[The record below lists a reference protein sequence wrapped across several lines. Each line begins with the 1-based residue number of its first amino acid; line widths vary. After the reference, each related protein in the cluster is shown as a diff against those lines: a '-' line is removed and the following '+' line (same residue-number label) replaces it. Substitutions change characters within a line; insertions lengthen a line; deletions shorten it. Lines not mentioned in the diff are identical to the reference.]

1 MQLLLEERREPRLRR
16 DQVWSW
22 VAVAVASVCA
32 AMLGLAVGAKPVF
45 AVTPVIVALPVILW
59 RKPHLAIVVLIAG
72 STLIETALTPVGTH
86 SGPITADLPWWRSV
100 THGMILF
107 PVEIFI
113 LLALLIWVLK
123 LGLDRSYR
131 VPKSPLTT
139 CFKAFWVFLL
149 LAIAIGLIH
158 GAQLKYN
165 LWEARPWIY
174 VTVGFVLAAALLQT
188 RKALD
193 AVLWAFVIGTGLKG
207 VEGTHI
213 FFAYARAMNPRPEEI
228 LGHEEAFFMGIFITI
243 TALLW
248 LYGHR
253 GALRRTAMA
262 FLPFVVIADMA
273 NARRTAWLV
282 LALSLA
288 FMLIIGYRTLPHR
301 RRFIR
306 RGVLALALGC
316 AVYLP
321 AYWHHDGTLA
331 EPAQAVRSAV
341 EPNSSARD
349 QSSDL
354 YRLEED
360 WNLITN
366 IKSHGLEGAG
376 FGIPI
381 EYSGIANISN
391 IDPLIAYI
399 PHNGLL
405 WIWLRMGL
413 QGEAAF
419 WCLIAVAVIR
429 ACRLARAP
437 DLRLAMFG
445 TLTACATAAYLAD
458 GYEDMG
464 FANFREALA
473 IGLLIGV
480 MEAATRL
487 ARAHAANGDV
497 AERNANVDRYA
508 SVNLALLDGREAGP
522 AGRLLSP
529 LCVSPRS

>member
-1 MQLLLEERREPRLRR
+1 ML
-16 DQVWSW
+16 SW
-22 VAVAVASVCA
+22 AAVAVAALCA
-32 AMLGLAVGAKPVF
+32 ATVGLAVGAKPVL
-45 AVTPVIVALPVILW
+45 AVTPVLVALPVILW
-59 RKPHLAIVVLIAG
+59 RKPHLAVVVLIAG
-72 STLIETALTPVGTH
+72 STLIETTLTPIGTH
-86 SGPITADLPWWRSV
+86 RGPITADLPWWRSL

-107 PVEIFI
+107 PAEIFI

-123 LGLDRSYR
+123 LGIDGSFRLE
-131 VPKSPLTT
+131 KSPLTT
-139 CFKAFWVFLL
+139 CFKAFWVLVVV
-149 LAIAIGLIH
+149 AIAVGMIH

-174 VTVGFVLAAALLQT
+174 LTAGFVLAAVFLRT
-188 RKALD
+188 GKALD
-193 AVLWAFVIGTGLKG
+193 AALWTFVIGTGLKG
-207 VEGTHI
+207 VEGTQI
-213 FFAYARAMNPRPEEI
+213 FFAYARSMHPRPEEI
-228 LGHEEAFFMGIFITI
+228 LGHEEAFFMGVFITI

-248 LYGHR
+248 LYGF
-253 GALRRTAMA
+253 GGPLRRTATA

-282 LALSLA
+282 IVVSLA
-288 FMLIIGYRTLPHR
+288 IMLIIGYRSVPHR

-306 RGVLALALGC
+306 WAMLAVAIGS

-321 AYWHHDGTLA
+321 AYWHHEGTLA
-331 EPAQAVRSAV
+331 EPAQSVRSAIQ
-341 EPNSSARD
+341 PNSSARD

-360 WNLITN
+360 WNLIAN
-366 IKSHGLEGAG
+366 IKSHGVEGAG

-381 EYSGIANISN
+381 AYSGIVNISN
-391 IDPLIAYI
+391 IDPLISYI

-413 QGEAAF
+413 QGEIAF
-419 WCLIAVAVIR
+419 WCLVAISVVR

-445 TLTACATAAYLAD
+445 TLAACATAAYVAD

-473 IGLLIGV
+473 LGCLLGA

-487 ARAHAANGDV
+487 IRARDADRKDTDDSNDV
-497 AERNANVDRYA
+497 ERHE
-508 SVNLALLDGREAGP
+508 SIKLGLLDAFKVGP
-522 AGRLLSP
+522 ARRGRSP
-529 LCVSPRS
+529 RHVSPHS